1 MCYDLL
7 GASVFRCVLLG
18 TRRCGV
24 SRVFTLV
31 CHVLVI
37 SYCKHVL
44 WWSGWLYLC
53 KCGRVCDKETASG
66 FVWRWRT
73 SPQGVLFLV
82 LHAHGQRC
90 PLWDLWRGR
99 RWKEGGRKVEEKGH
113 GVRGE
118 RGCTRTASLST
129 PSRECPA
136 EGVLVRV
143 CWSRVHLERW
153 RVCGSLAGLIK
164 VSPRWNGLNSLA
176 DEPRLLVHAEAHCFH
191 SSVPMAQLRLNRA
204 LNKYR

>member
-66 FVWRWRT
+66 CVWRWRT

-90 PLWDLWRGR
+90 PLWDLWRWR
-99 RWKEGGRKVEEKGH
+99 RWKEGGREES
-113 GVRGE
+113 RGE
-118 RGCTRTASLST
+118 RARGQGWAGVHQNSVIKHALEGVSRWGLCMRVCVGLACISRGGEFAEAWQGSLKSTHGEMDWTAS
-129 PSRECPA
+129 
-136 EGVLVRV
+136 
-143 CWSRVHLERW
+143 
-153 RVCGSLAGLIK
+153 
-164 VSPRWNGLNSLA
+164 
-176 DEPRLLVHAEAHCFH
+176 
-191 SSVPMAQLRLNRA
+191 PMNPDC
-204 LNKYR
+204 